1 MIGDKGLI
9 GLPGDPGELGEK
21 VHTQKNL
28 SLRHGSALVY
38 RDGMASHLKNPIFT
52 VNLLPILILTTKI
65 GGEK

>member
-28 SLRHGSALVY
+28 YSL
-38 RDGMASHLKNPIFT
+38 
-52 VNLLPILILTTKI
+52 LILLHCREIQEPKALRVRVEVWETK
-65 GGEK
+65 E